1 MNNIFLKVLLVEDNK
16 PDARLFE
23 KMLAKVE
30 RNKYELVQREMLQ
43 EAIACL
49 EADNFD
55 VVLLDLGLPD
65 SQGLDTVRQ
74 MHAAVP
80 KIPIVVLTGWNDEE
94 IAVQALREGA
104 QDYLVKGEI
113 QPNWLVRAINHAIE
127 REKMLEKLEKLN
139 EDLARSNQE
148 LEQFAYI
155 VSHDLQQPLMSISGF
170 AKLLAK
176 TYHSSLDAKA
186 LHFIDRIVTGANR
199 MQELIT
205 DLLSYSRLGKSEFIL
220 DATDC
225 NQIVAR
231 VINNLQGAIASCG
244 ATIAYENLPT
254 VMANEWQ
261 LAQLFQNLIANAI
274 KYSRPE
280 SAPRVNISAEM
291 IYKLNE
297 WQFGIHDNGIGIA
310 PEHFERIFDIFIRL
324 HNAEEYSGTGIG
336 LAICKKIV
344 ESHKGRIWVE
354 SELGV
359 GTSFYFTIPEPD
371 L

>member
-1 MNNIFLKVLLVEDNK
+1 MPDNLLKVLLVEDNK
-16 PDARLFE
+16 PDARLLE
-23 KMLAKVE
+23 KFLVKAE
-30 RNKYELVQREMLQ
+30 NNKYELVQIELLQ

-49 EADNFD
+49 EADHFD

-80 KIPIVVLTGWNDEE
+80 QVPIVVLTGWDDEE
-94 IAVQALREGA
+94 IAMQALREGA

-113 QPNWLVRAINHAIE
+113 QPLWLVRAINYAIE

-170 AKLLAK
+170 AKLLVK
-176 TYHSSLDAKA
+176 TYEHSLDAKA
-186 LHFIDRIVTGANR
+186 LHFIDRIVTGASR

-205 DLLSYSRLGKSEFIL
+205 DLLSYSRLGKKEFVL

-225 NQIVAR
+225 NQV
-231 VINNLQGAIASCG
+231 VEQVLSNLQGAIASNG

-254 VMANEWQ
+254 VMGNEWQ
-261 LAQLFQNLIANAI
+261 LAQLFQNLIANGI
-274 KYSRPE
+274 KYRRPE
-280 SAPRVNISAEM
+280 SAPRVKISVEM
-291 IYKLNE
+291 KQKFNE
-297 WQFGIHDNGIGIA
+297 WQFGIHDNGIGIE
-310 PEHFERIFDIFIRL
+310 PEHFERIFEIFLRL

-344 ESHKGRIWVE
+344 EGHKGRIWVE

>member
-1 MNNIFLKVLLVEDNK
+1 MHDNLLKVLLVEDNK
-16 PDARLFE
+16 PDARLLE
-23 KMLAKVE
+23 KLLAKAE
-30 RNKYELVQREMLQ
+30 RNKYELRQIELLQ

-49 EADNFD
+49 QADNFD

-65 SQGLDTVRQ
+65 SQGLETVRQ

-80 KIPIVVLTGWNDEE
+80 QVPIVVLTGWDDQE

-113 QPNWLVRAINHAIE
+113 QPLWLVRAINYAIE
-127 REKMLEKLEKLN
+127 REKMLEKLENLN
-139 EDLARSNQE
+139 SELARSNQE

-170 AKLLAK
+170 AKLFVK
-176 TYHSSLDAKA
+176 TYEDRLDAQA

-199 MQELIT
+199 MQELIK
-205 DLLSYSRLGKSEFIL
+205 DLLSYSRLGKKEFVL

-225 NQIVAR
+225 NQVVAQ
-231 VINNLQGAIASCG
+231 VLSNLQGAIASSG
-244 ATIAYENLPT
+244 AIVAYENMPT

-261 LAQLFQNLIANAI
+261 IAQLFQNLIANAI
-274 KYSRPE
+274 KYSRPDL
-280 SAPRVNISAEM
+280 APRVNVSVEM
-291 IYKLNE
+291 KQELNE
-297 WQFGIHDNGIGIA
+297 WQFGIHDNGIGIK
-310 PEHFERIFDIFIRL
+310 PEHFERIFDIFQRL

-371 L
+371 M